1 MKIKFTSFPA
11 KSKAVKE
18 SFPIFWSTL
27 SLNEEYEVISDYEKV
42 IEGTSHHFFMIED
55 SDGALVEV
63 PLYEGISIVPEMKM
77 L

>member
-11 KSKAVKE
+11 KSTAVKE

-27 SLNEEYEVISDYEKV
+27 SLDEEYEVISDYEKT
-42 IEGTSHHFFMIED
+42 IDGNSHHFFMIED
-55 SDGALVEV
+55 SDGALIEV
-63 PLYEGISIVPEMKM
+63 PLYEGISIVPYLKM